1 MRVVT
6 LARKPLSEKTIAENV
21 LKHGTGGLHLGNS
34 GIPTMS
40 GKKRFATNV
49 ILVHKPG
56 CKIVGTRK
64 VASGTAVRRNSGG
77 KNIFSEDAK
86 PALAD
91 MTYAGT
97 DGLEEIPNWVCEEG
111 CPVEHLNQGGTKCE
125 SRYFLQLSSQDDSP
139 AES

>member
-6 LARKPLSEKTIAENV
+6 LARKPLSENTIAENV
-21 LKHGTGGLHLGNS
+21 LKHGTGGLHLGNA

-56 CKIVGTRK
+56 CKIEGTRK

-77 KNIFSEDAK
+77 KNIFSEIEK
-86 PALAD
+86 PALVD
-91 MTYAGT
+91 MTYAGK
-97 DGLEEIPNWVCEEG
+97 DGLEEIPNWDCVEG
-111 CPVEHLNQGGTKCE
+111 CPVGHINSGDSGNV
-125 SRYFLQLSSQDDSP
+125 SRYFLQLSSQCDSP
-139 AES
+139 VDS